1 MMEEQMEGT
10 AIETEAE
17 VEARVEPSPRLYSSK
32 TVARETGIPYR
43 TLMDWVGKGLIDPLV
58 QRQGGRK
65 RFLFTEENVR
75 EALIIKQLREYISL
89 QKIRMALADLREMGQ
104 NPLAGGDFFVVRN
117 VRGERT
123 IIKVCDEDKAIELL
137 KENPK
142 QIELFPARE
151 IEGIIAGLEPDESAP
166 ALALKP
172 EPELRSESQGVG
184 SSLA

>member
-1 MMEEQMEGT
+1 MMEIEMEGT
-10 AIETEAE
+10 STTTNTES
-17 VEARVEPSPRLYSSK
+17 EAKPGAKLYSSA

-43 TLMDWVGKGLIDPLV
+43 TLMDWVGKGLIEPLL

-123 IIKVCDEDKAIELL
+123 IIKVCDEEEAIELL

-142 QIELFPARE
+142 QIELFPLRE
-151 IEGIIAGLEPDESAP
+151 IEGVIEGIEPDSGKEDLVVSLQQSAKSP
-166 ALALKP
+166 
-172 EPELRSESQGVG
+172 
-184 SSLA
+184 

>member
-1 MMEEQMEGT
+1 MRMGTGMEGT
-10 AIETEAE
+10 ATETEAKPH
-17 VEARVEPSPRLYSSK
+17 AGPGLYSSI
-32 TVARETGIPYR
+32 TVAKETGIPYR

-123 IIKVCDEDKAIELL
+123 IIKICDEDKAIELL

-142 QIELFPARE
+142 QIELFPLRE
-151 IEGIIAGLEPDESAP
+151 IEGIIAGLEPDREKED
-166 ALALKP
+166 LAVSDQP
-172 EPELRSESQGVG
+172 
-184 SSLA
+184 LAKS

>member
-1 MMEEQMEGT
+1 MAIEGT
-10 AIETEAE
+10 STEAG
-17 VEARVEPSPRLYSSK
+17 VERERRAGSRLYTST

-43 TLMDWVGKGLIDPLV
+43 TLMDWVEKGLIAPIV

-89 QKIRMALADLREMGQ
+89 QQIRLALADLREMGQ

-123 IIKVCDEDKAIELL
+123 IIKVCGEDEAIELL
-137 KENPK
+137 RKDPK
-142 QIELFPARE
+142 QIELFPTRE
-151 IEGIIAGLEPDESAP
+151 IEGIIAGIKPDRSA
-166 ALALKP
+166 P
-172 EPELRSESQGVG
+172 EPEWESQGVG
-184 SSLA
+184 SRGLSIA